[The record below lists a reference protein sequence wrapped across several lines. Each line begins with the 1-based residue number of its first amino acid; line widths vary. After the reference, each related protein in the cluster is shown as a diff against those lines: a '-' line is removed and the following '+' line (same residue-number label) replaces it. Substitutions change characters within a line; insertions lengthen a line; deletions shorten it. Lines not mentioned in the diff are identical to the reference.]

1 MCYIKYKTLA
11 KIHIILISLKT
22 LDFLLFY
29 AGPESGFDDD
39 RAVPSDR
46 STKPRAVIAATFDWA
61 VGG

>member
-1 MCYIKYKTLA
+1 VCYIKYKTLA

-22 LDFLLFY
+22 LDFIFFD
-29 AGPESGFDDD
+29 AGPESRFNND

-46 STKPRAVIAATFDWA
+46 STKPRAVIAATFDRA